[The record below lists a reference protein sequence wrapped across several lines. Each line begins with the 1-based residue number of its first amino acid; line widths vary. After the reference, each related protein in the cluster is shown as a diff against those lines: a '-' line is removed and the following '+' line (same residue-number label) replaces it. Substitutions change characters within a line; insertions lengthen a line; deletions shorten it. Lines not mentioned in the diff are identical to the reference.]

1 LLIAPL
7 QGRER
12 SMLDLT
18 LLASGL
24 ALFALSISYAIACDR
39 L

>member
-1 LLIAPL
+1 
-7 QGRER
+7 
-12 SMLDLT
+12 MLDLT